1 MTALRS
7 PLRSPLQPATRSPFD
22 VRLGG
27 AAPEPDEATLLLD
40 ELGDYITDELGDRL
54 TG

>member
-1 MTALRS
+1 MLRS
-7 PLRSPLQPATRSPFD
+7 AFDFPLQPAARSPFD
-22 VRLGG
+22 AGLGG
-27 AAPEPDEATLLLD
+27 AAPEPDEVNLLLD